1 MSRMTRMMLVFV
13 TVCALPSW
21 AMAQDEAFKRG
32 LEARGDKKWADVI
45 RQMQSAIK
53 SDDRE
58 STRKVRSG
66 FLGVQGMEYLP
77 HYFLGEGFYNQNDC
91 AGAVTEWSL
100 SEQHGAIKSRPE
112 FVTVMQKG
120 LQACAAKGVL
130 LAADYAPLYQ
140 STLRAYTDATSL
152 AKKLSDM
159 GSTHKDV
166 WRAEAD
172 EQYGRA
178 RKELEN
184 SLSRLNAGQRSRLA
198 SDFNES
204 RAAADR
210 ATNIL
215 RPLENTLN
223 TAVDTLSSVQ
233 RQSRDVE
240 QLLTGADAT
249 NEALEAVKSSL
260 TEPMQNARKSSRDQ
274 LTQARERLAVGQ
286 KTQNPAA
293 VAEALRYAQT
303 ASTTLNQLLEQAKK
317 TARGAFEQQFRGAM
331 VQADEA
337 FSRVSAAMSALD
349 RRSAMRPE
357 VVAQIAPERA
367 ALEKQ
372 VETLRRRFERARKAE
387 DLSSLTETVRVT
399 SEVQVSLDA
408 LIKQFGPVSLRD
420 RGIRQELEDG
430 VRLYLEGEYQ
440 KALAALEPLAG
451 QADVPLQVHAH
462 VFRAASLYAL
472 YVRSGETNQ
481 QLRTQALAEIAQSK
495 QLNSSFQPSERA
507 FSPRFLSLYQ
517 TGGAASSPAAGGAA
531 TPQ

>member
-1 MSRMTRMMLVFV
+1 MSRMTRVMVVLVA
-13 TVCALPSW
+13 VCAVPSW
-21 AMAQDEAFKRG
+21 AMAQDDAFRQG
-32 LEARGDKKWADVI
+32 LEARGDRKWADVV
-45 RQMQSAIK
+45 RHMQNAVK
-53 SDDRE
+53 ADGMD
-58 STRKVRSG
+58 STRRVRSG

-77 HYFLGEGFYNQNDC
+77 HYFLGEAYYYLNDC
-91 AGAVTEWSL
+91 ASAVTEWSV
-100 SEQHGAIKSRPE
+100 SEQTGAVKSKPE
-112 FVTVMQKG
+112 FVATLRKG

-130 LAADYAPLYQ
+130 LAADYAPIYQ
-140 STLRAYTDATSL
+140 STLKAYMDATAF
-152 AKKLSDM
+152 AKKVSDF
-159 GSTHKDV
+159 GAAHKDV
-166 WRAEAD
+166 WRADSD

-178 RKELEN
+178 RKELDTSLTKLN
-184 SLSRLNAGQRSRLA
+184 SGQRSRLA

-204 RAAADR
+204 RQAVDR
-210 ATNIL
+210 AMTIL
-215 RPLENTLN
+215 RPLEASLTTAVN
-223 TAVDTLSSVQ
+223 TASSVASL
-233 RQSRDVE
+233 SREVE
-240 QLLTGADAT
+240 QAIAGADAIDG
-249 NEALEAVKSSL
+249 AIEAVKTSL
-260 TEPMQNARKSSRDQ
+260 NDAMQSGRKGAREQ
-274 LTQARERLAVGQ
+274 MTQAKDRLAAGL
-286 KTQNPAA
+286 KTQNPA
-293 VAEALRYAQT
+293 VLNEALKSAQAAT
-303 ASTTLNQLLEQAKK
+303 NALTLVLEQAKK

-357 VVAQIAPERA
+357 VVPQISSERA

-372 VETLRRRFERARKAE
+372 VEALRRRFERARKAE
-387 DLSSLTETVRVT
+387 DLASLTETVRVT
-399 SEVQVSLDA
+399 GEVQAGLDA
-408 LIKQFGPVSLRD
+408 LIMQFGPLSLRD

-495 QLNSSFQPSERA
+495 QLYPSFQPSARA

-517 TGGAASSPAAGGAA
+517 TGGAAPAAGGAA